1 MKQDLFH
8 AFRDASGRQA
18 PPGPHVRNPPT
29 RNLLFREINLQKQ
42 TARTFSHFSA
52 LKVLRQVH
60 RCSRATYPTH
70 QARVRIAFGAV
81 PCDHGSFSPELEAG
95 QM

>member
-1 MKQDLFH
+1 MEQDLFH

-42 TARTFSHFSA
+42 TARTF
-52 LKVLRQVH
+52 
-60 RCSRATYPTH
+60 
-70 QARVRIAFGAV
+70 
-81 PCDHGSFSPELEAG
+81 G
-95 QM
+95 QFKRS